1 MGIEEI
7 QARDAG
13 PAPAAPASGP
23 LLNVSQTLE
32 MAHPEQEE
40 QLPAASDTPSDAESP
55 PQTLFVTRQQEA
67 SAPQA
72 ADDVPVFDA
81 GPARVDLMTR

>member
-13 PAPAAPASGP
+13 PAPAAPVSGP
-23 LLNVSQTLE
+23 LLNVSQPAKPTD
-32 MAHPEQEE
+32 PDDGQ
-40 QLPAASDTPSDAESP
+40 QLPAATDTPSDAEAP
-55 PQTLFVTRQQEA
+55 PQTLFVPRQQEA